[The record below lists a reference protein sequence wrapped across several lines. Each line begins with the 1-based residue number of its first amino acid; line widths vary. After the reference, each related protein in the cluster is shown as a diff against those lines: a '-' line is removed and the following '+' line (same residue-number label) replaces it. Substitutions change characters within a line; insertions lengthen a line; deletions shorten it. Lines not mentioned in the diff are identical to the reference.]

1 MPRRKQLVCQHLER
15 VSRSLLEDYQD
26 LVRDLV
32 KGRQGVYALYRD
44 QRLQYVGLTVDLRGR
59 LKRHLRDRHGS
70 SWNRFSVYLTIGVD
84 HLKELESLVLRIVEP
99 KGNKQ
104 KGRFTRSE
112 NLLPALRREMRDRQ
126 RKQVDR
132 LFSRS
137 SGESEG
143 RRRKARPVTSQKGAV
158 PLARY
163 VSKPLPLRARFKG
176 KVHRAHVRADGF
188 IRLKGELYRSPSAAG
203 RAIVNRANDGWS
215 FWEYQRAPGDWV
227 PLKELRR

>member
-15 VSRSLLEDYQD
+15 VSRELLEDYQD

-32 KGRQGVYALYRD
+32 RGRQGVYALYRD
-44 QRLQYVGLTVDLRGR
+44 HRLQYVGLTVELRGR
-59 LKRHLRDRHGS
+59 LKQHLRDRHGA

-99 KGNKQ
+99 KGNRQ

-112 NLLPALRREMRDRQ
+112 NLLPALRREMRDLQRQ
-126 RKQVDR
+126 QVAK

-137 SGESEG
+137 SGATG
-143 RRRKARPVTSQKGAV
+143 VARRRARAVAPQKGTV

-176 KVHRAHVRADGF
+176 KVHRARVRADGF
-188 IRLKGELYRSPSAAG
+188 IRFKGELYRSPSAAG
-203 RAIVNRANDGWS
+203 RAIVHRNNDGWS

-227 PLKELRR
+227 RLKELRR